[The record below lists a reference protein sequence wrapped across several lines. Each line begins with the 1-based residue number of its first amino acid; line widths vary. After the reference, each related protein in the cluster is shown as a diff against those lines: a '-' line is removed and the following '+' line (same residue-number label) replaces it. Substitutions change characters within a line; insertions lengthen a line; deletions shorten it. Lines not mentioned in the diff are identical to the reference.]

1 MDTETNQAN
10 ESPEG
15 ELNAT
20 EIALLRAAMHK
31 KMRAQLE
38 QTYHNTYKNA
48 QEPVSMPVFSL
59 KKLISIAATFLLM
72 FSAGWWGYNQWRTPL
87 VQQTANLYLE
97 KDVADSQNTTRRS
110 PTQHKED
117 EQVIAKDAYRE
128 KNFDKAIVHYKH
140 IINLNIATA
149 DDYFEV
155 GLCHLFL
162 NEPNYTAAITYFEAA
177 KKLDAT
183 AALEDDRLWFTALA
197 HIKLRNWKEASNVL
211 AALSQSKSS
220 RRITETKQLLEL
232 VNGMSSK

>member
-10 ESPEG
+10 ELPEG

-31 KMRAQLE
+31 KMRTQLE
-38 QTYHNTYKNA
+38 QTYHTTYKNA
-48 QEPVSMPVFSL
+48 QEPVPVFSL
-59 KKLISIAATFLLM
+59 KKLMSIAATVLLVL
-72 FSAGWWGYNQWRTPL
+72 SAGWWGYNQWRTPL

-97 KDVADSQNTTRRS
+97 KDVADSHNTTRRS

-155 GLCHLFL
+155 GLCHLFQ
-162 NEPNYTAAITYFEAA
+162 NQPNYTAAVTYFEAA
-177 KKLDAT
+177 KKLDVT

-211 AALSQSKSS
+211 VALSHSESS

-232 VNGMSSK
+232 VNGMSK